1 MKFIAKIAL
10 ASALAL
16 SAAPAFAS
24 SDLNSV
30 NIPPEARTQIEQQL
44 TLAKQ
49 GGREVVRSGSW
60 KVTGTGLR
68 SFAQEPALANVDR
81 NDPSIY

>member
-16 SAAPAFAS
+16 SAAPAFAG

-30 NIPPEARTQIEQQL
+30 NVPPEARTQVEQHL
-44 TLAKQ
+44 SLAKQ
-49 GGREVVRSGSW
+49 GGREIVRSGGW
-60 KVTGTGLR
+60 KLSGNGLR
-68 SFAQEPALANVDR
+68 ALAQEPALANVDR
-81 NDPSIY
+81 HNSSIY